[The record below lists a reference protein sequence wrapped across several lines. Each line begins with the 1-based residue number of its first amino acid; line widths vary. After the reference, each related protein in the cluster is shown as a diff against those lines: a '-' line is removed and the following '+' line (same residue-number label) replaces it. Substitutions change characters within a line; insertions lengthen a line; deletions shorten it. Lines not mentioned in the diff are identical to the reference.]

1 MFGLKRALQYLFLVN
16 MAIGFTS
23 QFIVPLFPLYLESLH
38 ASEIQIGLILSL
50 ASVFSTII
58 MIPSGI
64 LMNRIGKK
72 KMLVISVI
80 LAFFPPIFIAFIDNL
95 VLVTPLYVIYTSSFA
110 FFIISRMAMITE
122 NADPSNRATVFGV
135 MNIAWPIGGIV
146 APTLSGY
153 LVENYGWTPIFLV
166 SSVLM
171 GLSIIP
177 TYMLSEPK
185 KVEMKKTDSPIKI
198 SIWDR
203 KYISF
208 MVFMSLFHVLMGI
221 LEASNNTI
229 LPLYLKNQ
237 IFLSPYIIGLFFTL
251 PSVSMLFTQ
260 VLSGWLADRYGRKR
274 ILVLCLVPVP
284 FLFSLWLFTTNWVTL
299 IIVYTVIVSF
309 WSMTWPSSVALL
321 SDYIPSELIG
331 TALGIRMTSMR
342 LGMTIGPI
350 LSVFLYT
357 SISHTTPFLASAI
370 MVVMAIIFGSLIRE
384 TAVEEMEAVP
394 VLSN

>member
-1 MFGLKRALQYLFLVN
+1 MVN
-16 MAIGFTS
+16 VAIGFTS
-23 QFIVPLFPLYLESLH
+23 QLIVPLFPLYLESLN

-50 ASVFSTII
+50 ASIVSTLL

-72 KMLVISVI
+72 KMLIISVV
-80 LAFFPPIFIAFIDNL
+80 LAFFPPILIAFIDEL
-95 VLVTPLYVIYTSSFA
+95 AFVTPLYVVFNSSFA
-110 FFIISRMAMITE
+110 FFIIARMAMISE
-122 NADPSNRATVFGV
+122 NTLPQNRATIFGI

-166 SSVLM
+166 SSFLM

-177 TYMLSEPK
+177 TLKLDEPQQIS
-185 KVEMKKTDSPIKI
+185 VKKTESPIKI
-198 SIWDR
+198 SIWDQ
-203 KYISF
+203 KYFSFMLVISF
-208 MVFMSLFHVLMGI
+208 FHILMGS

-237 IFLSPYIIGLFFTL
+237 ILLSPYIIGLFFTL
-251 PSVSMLFTQ
+251 PSVFMLLTQ
-260 VLSGWLADRYGRKR
+260 ILSGWLADRFGRKK
-274 ILVLCLVPVP
+274 ILVLSLVPLPV
-284 FLFSLWLFTTNWVTL
+284 LFSLWLFTTNWVVL
-299 IIVYTVIVSF
+299 IIIYTATISF

-321 SDYIPSELIG
+321 SDNIPSELIG

-342 LGMTIGPI
+342 LGQTIGPI

-357 SISHTTPFLASAI
+357 SISFTTPFLASAI
-370 MVVMAIIFGSLIRE
+370 MVVMAIVFGILLKES
-384 TAVEEMEAVP
+384 
-394 VLSN
+394 SD